1 MSEPDLELVYLL
13 AGCFE
18 ARLKMP
24 LRGDDLIAGQ
34 KGRAIESE
42 DAYAMIKYWP
52 DHDVFEYERDEPTE
66 PDALRKFQV
75 ARVDANVP
83 VNPEI
88 TFLTRVSWEEAQRQ
102 VGVLEEHYREW
113 MKPEDLDGKD
123 LFFRMSAILRHH
135 RSWESAML
143 KRDEEAAKAAEQKKQ
158 REAKKAEFKDTGSD
172 FYRAELSIRHGEEF
186 HTTVDR
192 GWRSTRATTTKSS
205 KDAALKLLRNPES
218 KVVYLEETPR
228 PAPLKEGFVRVELGL
243 AKDSIRPGEATTRI
257 RYWAPPVSALMDQ
270 AALRVLI
277 PEPVEPR
284 KPLRERTDV
293 L

>member
-1 MSEPDLELVYLL
+1 MKELELRLVYLL
-13 AGCFE
+13 AVCFD
-18 ARLKMP
+18 AHLAMP

-52 DHDVFEYERDEPTE
+52 DHAVFEYERDEPSE

-75 ARVDANVP
+75 ARVDVNVS

-113 MKPEDLDGKD
+113 MKPEDLEGKD
-123 LFFRMSAILRHH
+123 LFFRMSAILRHRH
-135 RSWESAML
+135 SWEAAMRE
-143 KRDEEAAKAAEQKKQ
+143 RDDENKKAAEQKQK
-158 REAKKAEFKDTGSD
+158 REAKKAALKTPGSD
-172 FYRAELSIRHGEEF
+172 FHRAELSIRHGEEF

-192 GWRSTRATTTKSS
+192 GWRFTRATTTKSS
-205 KDAALKLLRNPES
+205 REAALKLLRNPES
-218 KVVYLEETPR
+218 KIVYLEETPR
-228 PAPLKEGFVRVELGL
+228 HNPLKEGYVKAELGL
-243 AKDSIRPGEATTRI
+243 SNDNRRPGEATTRI
-257 RYWAPPVSALMDQ
+257 IYWAPPAATLVEQ
-270 AALRVLI
+270 AALKAGTPQALA
-277 PEPVEPR
+277 PR
-284 KPLRERTDV
+284 KPLRERSDV